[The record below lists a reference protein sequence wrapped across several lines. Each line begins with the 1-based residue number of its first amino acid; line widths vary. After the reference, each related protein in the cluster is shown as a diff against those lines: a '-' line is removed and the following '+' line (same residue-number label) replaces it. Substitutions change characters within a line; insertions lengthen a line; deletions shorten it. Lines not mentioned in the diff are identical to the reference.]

1 MYCGSVR
8 ETNSQ
13 LSVETDEIGS
23 QGIDLLK
30 DSGNVRICMQKL

>member
-8 ETNSQ
+8 ETDSQ
-13 LSVETDEIGS
+13 LSVKTDETGS